1 MKEKPTYNFLV
12 NTGLYLFDKSIL
24 KYIKKNEK
32 LDMND
37 LITIL
42 MKKNL
47 KIMVY
52 PVSEKSWIDV
62 GQWNEYKKAVEK
74 LA

>member
-1 MKEKPTYNFLV
+1 M
-12 NTGLYLFDKSIL
+12 
-24 KYIKKNEK
+24 NE
-32 LDMND
+32 
-37 LITIL
+37 LIITL
-42 MKKNL
+42 MKNNC

-74 LA
+74 LMKILLQFVREEALKVIIK

>member
-1 MKEKPTYNFLV
+1 M
-12 NTGLYLFDKSIL
+12 YLFDKTVL
-24 KYIKKNEK
+24 KFIKKNEK
-32 LDMND
+32 LDMNE
-37 LITIL
+37 LIITL
-42 MKKNL
+42 MKNNC

-74 LA
+74 LT

>member
-1 MKEKPTYNFLV
+1 
-12 NTGLYLFDKSIL
+12 
-24 KYIKKNEK
+24 
-32 LDMND
+32 MND

-62 GQWNEYKKAVEK
+62 GQWNEYKKAVKNLHEHFMYHLCK
-74 LA
+74 KRF